1 MKDLVDNKLSLG
13 DKCYYINNMIYCF
26 DDYNSV
32 GTNLDVKLN
41 ENMTV
46 KNIEVVYSDGELRLY
61 INGSLMDSVESS
73 DVSVKILFD

>member
-1 MKDLVDNKLSLG
+1 MAVCGN
-13 DKCYYINNMIYCF
+13 
-26 DDYNSV
+26 NSV

-46 KNIEVVYSDGELRLY
+46 KNIEVVYSDEELRLY

>member
-1 MKDLVDNKLSLG
+1 
-13 DKCYYINNMIYCF
+13 MIYYF

-46 KNIEVVYSDGELRLY
+46 KNIKVVYSDGELRLY
-61 INGSLMDSVESS
+61 VNGSLMDSVESS
-73 DVSVKILFD
+73 DVSVKISFD

>member
-1 MKDLVDNKLSLG
+1 MG
-13 DKCYYINNMIYCF
+13 NNMIYCF

-61 INGSLMDSVESS
+61 VNGSLMDSVESS

>member
-1 MKDLVDNKLSLG
+1 
-13 DKCYYINNMIYCF
+13 MIYCF

-32 GTNLDVKLN
+32 GTSLGVKLN
-41 ENMTV
+41 ENMAV

>member
-1 MKDLVDNKLSLG
+1 MG
-13 DKCYYINNMIYCF
+13 NNMIYCF

-32 GTNLDVKLN
+32 DTNLDVKLN

-61 INGSLMDSVESS
+61 VNGSLIDSVESS

>member
-1 MKDLVDNKLSLG
+1 MG
-13 DKCYYINNMIYCF
+13 NNMIYCF

-32 GTNLDVKLN
+32 DTNLDVKLN

-61 INGSLMDSVESS
+61 VNGSLMDSVESS

>member
-1 MKDLVDNKLSLG
+1 
-13 DKCYYINNMIYCF
+13 MIYCF
-26 DDYNSV
+26 YDYNNV

-41 ENMTV
+41 ENMV
-46 KNIEVVYSDGELRLY
+46 LKNIEVVYSDGELRLY

>member
-1 MKDLVDNKLSLG
+1 
-13 DKCYYINNMIYCF
+13 MIYCF

-32 GTNLDVKLN
+32 DTNLDVKLN

-61 INGSLMDSVESS
+61 VNGSLMDSVESS

>member
-1 MKDLVDNKLSLG
+1 
-13 DKCYYINNMIYCF
+13 MIYCF

-32 GTNLDVKLN
+32 GTNFDFKLN

-46 KNIEVVYSDGELRLY
+46 KNIEVVYSDGDLRLY

-73 DVSVKILFD
+73 DVSVKISFD